1 MEEKASKCHTI
12 QYLNKE
18 DIIIYNFVSSCEMI
32 NGSIFSEN
40 EFQSHKVCRITF
52 SFFLAH
58 IYAQRNDENSLKRMV
73 IELTNVRKFTHILLA
88 HISYI
93 HGPIINVQT
102 DLSVGSYS
110 Y

>member
-1 MEEKASKCHTI
+1 M
-12 QYLNKE
+12 
-18 DIIIYNFVSSCEMI
+18 NFNPANSDESYCL
-32 NGSIFSEN
+32 
-40 EFQSHKVCRITF
+40 
-52 SFFLAH
+52 FFLLTFTLIEMMKTH
-58 IYAQRNDENSLKRMV
+58 MV
-73 IELTNVRKFTHILLA
+73 IELINVRKFTHILLA

>member
-1 MEEKASKCHTI
+1 MFHGYI
-12 QYLNKE
+12 
-18 DIIIYNFVSSCEMI
+18 V
-32 NGSIFSEN
+32 
-40 EFQSHKVCRITF
+40 V
-52 SFFLAH
+52 
-58 IYAQRNDENSLKRMV
+58 RNDENSLKRMV
-73 IELTNVRKFTHILLA
+73 IELINIRKFTHILLA